1 VVKARAWWLLAVLS
15 LVGFQINASTFNALG
30 VVLPDMVRDLKWSW
44 TEAGLG
50 FTILG
55 AACGSSALLPALLI
69 RRHGVRTTLLAGT
82 AVMAAGFLCLAR
94 AHGVTLYFLGTA
106 LCGVG
111 YQMMA
116 LIPGTHV
123 LAALFQ
129 RRGVPF
135 GIYFTFG
142 ALGGVAGPWMVW
154 AVNAVV
160 PDGWRVFWLVQMGLA
175 VALGLICAAM
185 VGGREWLTAVAA
197 RTDQAVAAEGRDRR
211 AGGVH
216 RTLRDWTVAEAVR
229 TPQFLILLAAYFAH
243 LLVGATVSSL
253 SVAHL
258 TQRGITM
265 SVALGMLSL
274 EALVQT
280 AGRAGATAVGDRLD
294 PRHLLLFALLALAV
308 GSAALSVASSYP
320 LMLLYAVGSGL
331 GFGLTGLAVTMLLL
345 NYYGRG
351 SNLEIFART
360 CLIGA
365 FSALGPT
372 LGGEL
377 RDLTGGFGSTFELYA
392 AVIAVVFV
400 AVVVMRPPRHAEERV
415 ALAEPLELRSAGA
428 PPPSS
433 LRSASSPATQ
443 GRRRRPD
450 PPPLRSGG
458 SGGL

>member
-1 VVKARAWWLLAVLS
+1 VNARAWSLLAMLS
-15 LVGFQINASTFNALG
+15 LVSFQINASTFNALG
-30 VVLPDMVRDLKWSW
+30 VVLPDMVRDLKWNW

-55 AACGSSALLPALLI
+55 GACGSSSLLPALLI
-69 RRHGVRTTLLAGT
+69 RRYGVRMTLLVGT
-82 AVMAAGFLCLAR
+82 AVMACGFISLAR

-111 YQMMA
+111 FQMMA
-116 LIPGTHV
+116 VIPGTHV

-154 AVNAVV
+154 AVDAVV

-175 VALGLICAAM
+175 VALGLLCAAM
-185 VGGREWLTAVAA
+185 VGGREWLAEVAA
-197 RTDQAVAAEGRDRR
+197 RTDQAVASEVRERR
-211 AGGVH
+211 TSGVY
-216 RTLRDWTVAEAVR
+216 RTARDWTVAEAVR
-229 TPQFLILLAAYFAH
+229 TPQFLILLAAYFGH
-243 LLVGATVSSL
+243 LLVGATVSGL

-258 TQRGITM
+258 TQRGVAM
-265 SVALGMLSL
+265 SAALGMLSL

-280 AGRAGATAVGDRLD
+280 VGRAGATAVGDIID
-294 PRHLLLFALLALAV
+294 PRHLLLFALAVLAV
-308 GSAALSVASSYP
+308 GSAALSVASGYP
-320 LMLLYAVGSGL
+320 LMLVYAVGSGL

-345 NYYGRG
+345 DYFGRG

-372 LGGEL
+372 LGGQI
-377 RDLTGGFGSTFELYA
+377 RDLTGSFTSTFAIYA
-392 AVIAVVFV
+392 GVTAVVFV
-400 AVVVMRPPRHAEERV
+400 AVVLMRPPRRVEEG
-415 ALAEPLELRSAGA
+415 LAAG
-428 PPPSS
+428 
-433 LRSASSPATQ
+433 Q
-443 GRRRRPD
+443 
-450 PPPLRSGG
+450 PPPLRAPS
-458 SGGL
+458 SPIRDERRRPA